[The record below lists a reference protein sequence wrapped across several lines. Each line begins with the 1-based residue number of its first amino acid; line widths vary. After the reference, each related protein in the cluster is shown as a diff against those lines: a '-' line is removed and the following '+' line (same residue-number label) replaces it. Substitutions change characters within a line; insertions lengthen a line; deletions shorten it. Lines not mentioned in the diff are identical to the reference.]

1 MHFGVLGGYLAVC
14 AVVAWLGRNRILGF
28 WGNFIL
34 AFFVSPLV
42 VAAIVILGTLKRKPP
57 QPPPKPVAG

>member
-1 MHFGVLGGYLAVC
+1 MVLEVYLVTC
-14 AVVAWLGRNRILGF
+14 AVVAWLGRRRMLGF

-42 VAAIVILGTLKRKPP
+42 VGIIIVAGSARPKA
-57 QPPPKPVAG
+57 PPPPVKPVAG